1 MFDNTEFMMRLKN
14 IESLISEQYLLKK
27 EMLTLSEA
35 SIYLDMS
42 SSHLYKLTSGRQV
55 PHYCPNGK
63 KLYFKRSE
71 LDQWLQRNR
80 TVTQEGLET
89 EAAKYAFNNKLI

>member
-1 MFDNTEFMMRLKN
+1 MIENEKIIERLEAIEFLIFDQN
-14 IESLISEQYLLKK
+14 LLKK
-27 EMLTLSEA
+27 EMLTLNEA

-42 SSHLYKLTSGRQV
+42 TSHLYKLTSGRQV

-80 TVTQEGLET
+80 KVTQEGLET
-89 EAAKYAFNNKLI
+89 EASKYAFNNKLI